1 MGQPNY
7 DMEDVGGF
15 QHARLIEAHNDL
27 KESNARLLEDF
38 ILLQRSKVRAYTSLQ
53 VANERIARLR
63 EALAEVEWVWT
74 GVANIW
80 RCPLC
85 EALREVGHQ
94 PGCKVGS
101 ALKEGE

>member
-1 MGQPNY
+1 MPWGPDNEAIEH
-7 DMEDVGGF
+7 MLKTVPGAERTEDGAGVTF
-15 QHARLIEAHNDL
+15 SLRRLPEPPLRVCHRRV
-27 KESNARLLEDF
+27 KELEEE
-38 ILLQRSKVRAYTSLQ
+38 KG
-53 VANERIARLR
+53 RLR
-63 EALAEVEWVWT
+63 EALSEVEWVWT
-74 GVANIW
+74 GVENIW